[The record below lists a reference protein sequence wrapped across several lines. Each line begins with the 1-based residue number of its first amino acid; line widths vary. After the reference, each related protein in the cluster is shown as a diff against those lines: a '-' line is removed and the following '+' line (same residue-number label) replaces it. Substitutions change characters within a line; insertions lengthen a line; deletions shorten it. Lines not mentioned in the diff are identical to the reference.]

1 MKKRLLSFVLALLM
15 LSTLFLVSCSDTR
28 TPEEI
33 MEDIAKNS
41 KDVALKFSVYIPTD
55 ADTDSPEFQER
66 LAAVQEA
73 INSKLRQDCTEIE
86 IIAIKDSEY
95 DAKVSEKM
103 AAVKANLTDSNGNII
118 ASKKPSALAPTKI
131 SQNTAEK
138 VVGSSGNA
146 DDFTIQLKYPD
157 IQENQI
163 DIILIRNEADYIKY
177 YSNNQ
182 LSSWKS
188 DIADSGKYYRIN
200 KIVKQDILN
209 VLKVKNGDSIDIYG
223 IPNNHLYT
231 DANYKYM
238 MIDKSVAAQVAGF
251 DIKNF
256 TDENGA
262 IKYDAL
268 ESFMESAKALT
279 GVIPFVATA
288 NDAPV
293 SYWGNNGDFSLIS
306 SNGAN
311 PSATLDNASYVSF
324 MKLLKKYGQTD
335 NGSKVAVSYFTGS
348 KNDATAKE
356 NDYYMIQVGAPE
368 ITAEEVFSSVF
379 AVTDYS
385 ANYTRA
391 KEIVFTLQTDEEIR
405 TLLQYGI
412 KGEDYEINDGVLE
425 MMKNNSGNYAY
436 KMNPL
441 YTGNGYI
448 TYAGE
453 GVPMNYWEDV
463 KVVNY
468 AAKTNAYI
476 GMENFFNKYSDKA
489 NTLADVNIL
498 NILND
503 SVKGQIA
510 NMTAEE
516 FEAFISDWN
525 SSSTENS
532 LVISIKSFSAYSS
545 SLTKLN
551 DLYTKFVEENSAKNK
566 VETSTA
572 TASVEE

>member
-15 LSTLFLVSCSDTR
+15 LSTLFLASCADTR

-41 KDVALKFSVYIPTD
+41 KDVALKFSIYVPTD
-55 ADTDSPEFQER
+55 ADTSSPEFQER

-103 AAVKANLTDSNGNII
+103 AAIKANLTDANGNII
-118 ASKKPSALAPTKI
+118 TNKKPSFSAPTKI
-131 SQNTAEK
+131 EQNVAEK
-138 VVGSSGNA
+138 VVGSSGKA

-163 DIILIRNEADYIKY
+163 DIILIRSEEDYIKY
-177 YSNNQ
+177 YSNGQ
-182 LSSWKS
+182 LSSWKN
-188 DIADSGKYYRIN
+188 DLANSGKYYRIN

-231 DANYKYM
+231 DANFKYL
-238 MIDKSVAAQVAGF
+238 MIDKSVAESVEGF

-256 TDENGA
+256 TDDNGA
-262 IKYDAL
+262 LKYDVL
-268 ESFMESAKALT
+268 ESFMESAKALKD
-279 GVIPFVATA
+279 VVPFVATE
-288 NDAPV
+288 NDAPI
-293 SYWGNNGDFSLIS
+293 SYWGNSGDFSLVG
-306 SNGAN
+306 SNGAKPDSIFN
-311 PSATLDNASYVSF
+311 DASYVSF
-324 MKLLKKYGQTD
+324 MKLLKKYGTAASE
-335 NGSKVAVSYFTGS
+335 SKAAVSYFTG
-348 KNDATAKE
+348 KKADAAAKE

-385 ANYTRA
+385 ANYARA
-391 KEIVFTLQTDEEIR
+391 KDLVFTLQSDDEIR

-425 MMKNNSGNYAY
+425 MIKDNDGDYAY

-453 GVPMNYWEDV
+453 GVPMSYWEDV
-463 KVVNY
+463 KAVNY
-468 AAKTNAYI
+468 VAKTNPYI
-476 GMENFFNKYSDKA
+476 GMEAFFNKYADKA
-489 NTLADVNIL
+489 GVLTNVSALKS
-498 NILND
+498 LND
-503 SVKGQIA
+503 SVKAKIA
-510 NMTAEE
+510 DMDAEE
-516 FEAFISDWN
+516 FEEFINEWN
-525 SSSTENS
+525 NSSTENS
-532 LVISIKSFSAYSS
+532 LVKSIKDSEAYTK
-545 SLTKLN
+545 SLAKLG
-551 DLYTKFVEENSAKNK
+551 DLYNKYAEEVAAKGK

-572 TASVEE
+572 TVSE